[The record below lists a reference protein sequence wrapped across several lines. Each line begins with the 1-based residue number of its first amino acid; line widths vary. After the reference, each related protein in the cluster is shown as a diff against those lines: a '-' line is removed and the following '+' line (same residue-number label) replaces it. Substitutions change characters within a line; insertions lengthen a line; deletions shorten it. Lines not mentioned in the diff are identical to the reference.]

1 MITMQLTYDA
11 LKAVGFDSERME
23 ALERER
29 DFVRQLARQRNLTQA
44 MFVARKP

>member
-23 ALERER
+23 TLERER
-29 DFVRQLARQRNLTQA
+29 DFVRQLAHQRSLTQA